1 MGVLDMLPNWISRII
16 FWEDRI
22 SSYLIQE
29 NDMEEEIEFEEMII
43 MEDEDGVET
52 VEFLSDVLEEA
63 EEAEED

>member
-16 FWEDRI
+16 FREDRI

-29 NDMEEEIEFEEMII
+29 SDMEEEIEFEEMII

-63 EEAEED
+63 EED

>member
-1 MGVLDMLPNWISRII
+1 MGVHDRLPNWISRII

-63 EEAEED
+63 EED